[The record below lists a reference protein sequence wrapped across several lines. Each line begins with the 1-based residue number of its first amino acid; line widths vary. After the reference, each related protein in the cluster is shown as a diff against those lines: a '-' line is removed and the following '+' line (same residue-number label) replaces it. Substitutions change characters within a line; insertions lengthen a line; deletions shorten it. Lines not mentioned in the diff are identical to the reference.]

1 MRPNPSLKLSPN
13 GVAHWAC
20 GAGASPQFCAAVPA
34 RHTIGATLALTLGLR
49 IHSMRPFP
57 LLALLLAALLVGIP
71 ASGRCQAA
79 TPVQDSPED
88 PKVLAAAVSI
98 LREGLV
104 RPLDEAIVG
113 SRSVAELI
121 QKADPDFGE
130 YLTKQ
135 ELEELG
141 RGRGSQANRYGVS
154 FRRQKGETIAVPRAH
169 GPAALAGLVV
179 GDRVEKLEGRDVQ
192 QMKLWELQEI
202 LSSTPDRVTLT
213 VRRSNSIELLVLTAA
228 ATSDA
233 LRGVEVERPA
243 PNVLLLRPPP
253 LSDATLKECVDAL
266 AAHLRSQDISGIIL
280 DLRGNPGG
288 SLNSVVGHA
297 SMFLHG
303 NSLVAVL
310 RSNASIPNNM
320 RLHATPEFYLRR
332 GAADPLTNL
341 PSAAKTMPLAVLID
355 ESTSAG
361 AELLAAAIQSHKRG
375 VVVGR
380 QSGGIAS
387 IQTFSMLPNGTAIK
401 YTSAYWETSTGM
413 QVNDIG
419 LRPDRV
425 VAATDPKAAITAAL
439 EILASSR
446 GQSTN

>member
-1 MRPNPSLKLSPN
+1 M
-13 GVAHWAC
+13 
-20 GAGASPQFCAAVPA
+20 
-34 RHTIGATLALTLGLR
+34 
-49 IHSMRPFP
+49 HSFP
-57 LLALLLAALLVGIP
+57 LLALLLVAILIGIP
-71 ASGRCQAA
+71 APARCSAA
-79 TPVQDSPED
+79 TPIQDSPEN
-88 PKVLAAAVSI
+88 PNVLAAAVSI

-130 YLTKQ
+130 HLTKQ

-141 RGRGSQANRYGVS
+141 RGRGSQPNRYGVS
-154 FRRQKGETIAVPRAH
+154 FRRQRGETIAVPRAH
-169 GPAALAGLVV
+169 GSAALAGLLV
-179 GDRVEKLEGRDVQ
+179 GDRVEKLEGRDVKR
-192 QMKLWELQEI
+192 MRLWELHEI

-213 VRRSNSIELLVLTAA
+213 VWRSSSTVSLVLTAA

-233 LRGVEVERPA
+233 PRGVEVERPA

-266 AAHLRSQDISGIIL
+266 AVQLRSQDTSGIIL

-297 SMFLHG
+297 SMFLRS

-310 RSNASIPNNM
+310 RSNANIPNNM

-332 GAADPLTNL
+332 GAADPLISL
-341 PSAAKTMPLAVLID
+341 PSAAKNMPLAVLID

-387 IQTFSMLPNGTAIK
+387 IQTLSLIH
-401 YTSAYWETSTGM
+401 
-413 QVNDIG
+413 I
-419 LRPDRV
+419 
-425 VAATDPKAAITAAL
+425 
-439 EILASSR
+439 
-446 GQSTN
+446 

>member
-1 MRPNPSLKLSPN
+1 M
-13 GVAHWAC
+13 H
-20 GAGASPQFCAAVPA
+20 AVRRWPP
-34 RHTIGATLALTLGLR
+34 TLGLSPP
-49 IHSMRPFP
+49 HSMRSIP
-57 LLALLLAALLVGIP
+57 LFALLLVAFLVGTP
-71 ASGRCQAA
+71 VSGRCQAP
-79 TPVQDSPED
+79 TPIQDSPED

-98 LREGLV
+98 LRERLV
-104 RPLDEAIVG
+104 RPLDEATAS

-154 FRRQKGETIAVPRAH
+154 FRRQKGETVAVPRAQ

-179 GDRVEKLEGRDVQ
+179 GERVEQLEGRDVQ

-213 VRRSNSIELLVLTAA
+213 VRRSSSIELLVLTAA
-228 ATSDA
+228 AASDEP
-233 LRGVEVERPA
+233 RGVEVERPA
-243 PNVLLLRPPP
+243 PNVLLLRPPT

-266 AAHLRSQDISGIIL
+266 AAQLRAQDTSGIIL

-297 SMFLHG
+297 SMFLRG
-303 NSLVAVL
+303 NSLVAIL
-310 RSNASIPNNM
+310 RSNASIANNM

-332 GAADPLTNL
+332 GAADPLTSL
-341 PSAAKTMPLAVLID
+341 PGAAKNMPLAVLID
-355 ESTSAG
+355 ESTSSG

-387 IQTFSMLPNGTAIK
+387 IQTFSTLPNGNAIK
-401 YTSAYWETSTGM
+401 YTSAYWETSTGL
-413 QVNDIG
+413 QVNDVG
-419 LRPDRV
+419 LRPDRIV
-425 VAATDPKAAITAAL
+425 VATDPRAAITTAL
-439 EILASSR
+439 EILASSG

>member
-1 MRPNPSLKLSPN
+1 MRS
-13 GVAHWAC
+13 
-20 GAGASPQFCAAVPA
+20 
-34 RHTIGATLALTLGLR
+34 I
-49 IHSMRPFP
+49 P
-57 LLALLLAALLVGIP
+57 LFALLLAAFLVGTP
-71 ASGRCQAA
+71 GSGRCQAP
-79 TPVQDSPED
+79 TSIQDSPED

-98 LREGLV
+98 LRKGLV
-104 RPLDEAIVG
+104 QPLDEATAG

-141 RGRGSQANRYGVS
+141 QGRGSQANRYGVS
-154 FRRQKGETIAVPRAH
+154 FRRQKGETVAVPRAQ

-179 GDRVEKLEGRDVQ
+179 GDRVEQLEGRDVQ
-192 QMKLWELQEI
+192 QMKLWELQDI

-213 VRRSNSIELLVLTAA
+213 VRRSSSIELLVLTAA
-228 ATSDA
+228 AASDA

-243 PNVLLLRPPP
+243 PNVLLLRPPT

-266 AAHLRSQDISGIIL
+266 AAQLRAQDTSGIIL

-297 SMFLHG
+297 SMFLRG
-303 NSLVAVL
+303 NSLVAIL
-310 RSNASIPNNM
+310 RSNASIANNM
-320 RLHATPEFYLRR
+320 RLHATPDFYLRR
-332 GAADPLTNL
+332 GAADPLTSL
-341 PSAAKTMPLAVLID
+341 PGAAKNMPLAVLID

-380 QSGGIAS
+380 QSSGIAS
-387 IQTFSMLPNGTAIK
+387 IQTFSTLPNGNAIK
-401 YTSAYWETSTGM
+401 YTSAYWETSTGL
-413 QVNDIG
+413 QVNDVG
-419 LRPDRV
+419 LRPDRIV
-425 VAATDPKAAITAAL
+425 VTTDPRAAITAAL
-439 EILASSR
+439 EILASSG